1 MSEEPLR
8 YRRVVLKL
16 SGEALGPPVVEGEAP
31 RRGIDPE
38 RLTRIA
44 GEVRDLHEAGAEVA
58 VVVGA
63 GNLIRGRSLTGAGL
77 HPVTADTMGI
87 LATVINSLA
96 LRDAVESLGLA
107 ARVMTA
113 RAMPGVAELYDPR
126 ACLARL
132 RGGEVVM
139 LAGGTGNPCFTTD
152 SGAALRAR
160 ELDADVVLKAT
171 TVDGVYSED
180 PRSNPEATRF
190 ERLTFQEAL
199 RLNVGVMD
207 RTAFALC
214 EEGGKPII
222 VLDLDVPGNCV
233 RAARGEPVGTIVEGE
248 ATCPPRTSA

>member
-1 MSEEPLR
+1 MSAEPLR

-16 SGEALGPPVVEGEAP
+16 SGEALGPPPSEAEAP

-44 GEVRDLHEAGAEVA
+44 GEIRDLRKAGAEVA

-63 GNLIRGRSLTGAGL
+63 GNLIRGRSLSGAGL
-77 HPVTADTMGI
+77 HPVTADTMGM

-96 LRDAVESLGLA
+96 LRDALEHVGAA

-113 RAMPGVAELYDPR
+113 RARPGVAELYDRR
-126 ACLARL
+126 ACLEGLAR
-132 RGGEVVM
+132 GEVVV
-139 LAGGTGNPCFTTD
+139 LAGGTGNPHFTTD

-171 TVDGVYSED
+171 NVDGVYSDD
-180 PRSNPEATRF
+180 PRRNPEAVRF
-190 ERLTFQEAL
+190 ERLTFEEAIRLGL
-199 RLNVGVMD
+199 RVMD

-214 EEGGKPII
+214 QEGDVPII
-222 VLDLDVPGNCV
+222 VFDLDVPGACL